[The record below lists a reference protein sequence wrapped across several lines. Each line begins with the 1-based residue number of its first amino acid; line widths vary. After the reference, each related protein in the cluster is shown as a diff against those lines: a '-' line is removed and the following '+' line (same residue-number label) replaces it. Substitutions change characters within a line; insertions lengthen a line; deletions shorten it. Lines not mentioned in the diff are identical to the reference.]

1 MSSTVTARPAG
12 QTRGG
17 RLLALGFVLALVLA
31 WYASVNHVPAY
42 VLPPPGE
49 VGAAILKFATS
60 AQRLSHLGAT
70 LAHIGSAIAISF
82 VVGSFLA
89 FAAHYAR
96 WSAPSIH
103 QRLSPFLS
111 AFSGIGWTLLS
122 VIWFGVSSFTVVF
135 TIVVVLLPFAIVNL
149 REGLLALDAEI
160 TEMGTSFG
168 RRPLRSWRLLVVPAL
183 LPMAAATLRI
193 MFGVAWKVTLTAE
206 LFGGGR
212 GLGYLINMARQDYDT
227 ATIFAVILFII
238 VVVTLADRLL
248 FAPLE
253 RLTARQF
260 ASAV

>member
-1 MSSTVTARPAG
+1 MRPRASANP
-12 QTRGG
+12 G
-17 RLLALGFVLALVLA
+17 RMALASRLVAFGFVLLLGAA
-31 WYASVNHVPAY
+31 WYASAGRVPAY
-42 VLPPPGE
+42 VLPPPRE
-49 VGAAILKFATS
+49 VGAAVLGFFTS
-60 AQRLSHLGAT
+60 AQKLSHLGWT
-70 LAHIGSAIAISF
+70 LAHIGSAILISF
-82 VVGSFLA
+82 VVGALLA
-89 FAAHYAR
+89 FAAHYTR
-96 WSAPSIH
+96 WSSPTIH

-149 REGLLALDAEI
+149 REGLLALDAEL
-160 TEMGTSFG
+160 TEMGASFG
-168 RRPLRSWRLLVVPAL
+168 RGRWLGWRLLVAPAL
-183 LPMAAATLRI
+183 LPIAAATLRI

-212 GLGYLINMARQDYDT
+212 GLGYMINMARQDYDT

-238 VVVTLADRLL
+238 IAVTLADRLL

-260 ASAV
+260 ASPA

>member
-1 MSSTVTARPAG
+1 MWAFACGVVASGVPLEGHWQLILCGIALAG
-12 QTRGG
+12 P
-17 RLLALGFVLALVLA
+17 FVC
-31 WYASVNHVPAY
+31 
-42 VLPPPGE
+42 
-49 VGAAILKFATS
+49 ATS
-60 AQRLSHLGAT
+60 QAVNDWFDRHVD
-70 LAHIGSAIAISF
+70 AINEPGRPI
-82 VVGSFLA
+82 
-89 FAAHYAR
+89 
-96 WSAPSIH
+96 PSGRIPGYWG
-103 QRLSPFLS
+103 LYI
-111 AFSGIGWTLLS
+111 AIGWTLLS

-260 ASAV
+260 ASAA